1 MNRALINIYTML
13 GKFRPSD
20 DAPPAERPRA
30 ISTRR
35 RVS

>member
-20 DAPPAERPRA
+20 DAPATEHPRA
-30 ISTRR
+30 VSSTGP
-35 RVS
+35 